1 MLRILAL
8 TAVLVSSPAM
18 ATLVTYE
25 YAFEYD
31 DISDCDQGC
40 NPESKPGRGFLK
52 VDKSDSSLR
61 HLSLETD
68 SFSLHWDGYASF
80 STYEDGWP
88 VTGGK
93 FYSAECFISAASHS
107 ISLFLDLFFVPEDSH
122 PLDYFENAVE
132 HSNII
137 EKGASRWALYGQFHK
152 VAVASVPEPASLLLM
167 VTALLGIAGRQW
179 RNPIRTF
186 GRGR

>member
-1 MLRILAL
+1 MLRILVVVSAL
-8 TAVLVSSPAM
+8 LSTPAM

-25 YAFEYD
+25 YVFEYD

-40 NPESKPGRGFLK
+40 NPESAPGQGFLK

-61 HLSLETD
+61 HLSLKTD
-68 SFSLHWDGYASF
+68 SFNLHWDGHASL

-93 FYSAECFISAASHS
+93 FYSAECFISDAPHS

-137 EKGASRWALYGQFHK
+137 EKGTSRWALYGQFHK
-152 VAVASVPEPASLLLM
+152 VASVPEPASLLLM
-167 VTALLGIAGRQW
+167 VTALLGLAGRHW
-179 RNPIRTF
+179 RRTL
-186 GRGR
+186 RS

>member
-8 TAVLVSSPAM
+8 TAALVSSPAM
-18 ATLVTYE
+18 AALVTYE

-31 DISDCDQGC
+31 DISDCNQGC
-40 NPESKPGRGFLK
+40 NPESKPGQGFLK

-93 FYSAECFISAASHS
+93 FYSAESFISDASHS

-137 EKGASRWALYGQFHK
+137 ENGTSRWALYGQFRK
-152 VAVASVPEPASLLLM
+152 VAVATVPEPASLLLM

-186 GRGR
+186 VWGR